1 MNFLHHLFTSTT
13 VTARRI
19 LHFALTY
26 LLAFLLLP
34 AAYAAPSPATTQTLP
49 LPGGTELAL
58 RIYPAKGNTLLL
70 WLPSESGIVA
80 ADHKAAEVIARS
92 GVEVWLPDLH
102 AAYFLPIVPS
112 SLQQIPVADV
122 AHVIALARQR
132 SKQVYLMSG
141 GSGAALALQ
150 GAALQTK
157 NSNSLRGA
165 VLLSPNLFTGT
176 PQPGEEAKY
185 LPIASRTRL
194 PIFIL
199 QPDYSPWRWRV
210 EELQSR
216 LQRGGSTVRTKSLPG
231 IRDRFYYREDASP
244 TERAWSARMPELV
257 LNALNSLKEKQ

>member
-1 MNFLHHLFTSTT
+1 MTTIRFNF
-13 VTARRI
+13 
-19 LHFALTY
+19 
-26 LLAFLLLP
+26 P
-34 AAYAAPSPATTQTLP
+34 AAFVLLFATFSPSVAYTASTPAASQTLQ
-49 LPGGTELAL
+49 LAGGTEVTL

-216 LQRGGSTVRTKSLPG
+216 LQHGGSTVSVKSLPG

-244 TERAWSARMPELV
+244 TERTWAGRLPELV

>member
-1 MNFLHHLFTSTT
+1 MNFLRPTLASTT
-13 VTARRI
+13 ATHLM
-19 LHFALTY
+19 LHFGLTF

-34 AAYAAPSPATTQTLP
+34 VAYAAPSATMQTVQ

-58 RIYPAKGNTLLL
+58 RVYPAKGNTLLL

-80 ADHKAAEVIARS
+80 ADHKAAAMIAKS

-112 SLQQIPVADV
+112 SLQQIPAADV
-122 AHVIALARQR
+122 ARVIALAQQQR
-132 SKQVYLMSG
+132 KAVYLVSG

-157 NSNSLRGA
+157 SSNPLRGA

-194 PIFIL
+194 PIFIV
-199 QPDYSPWRWRV
+199 QPDHSPWKWRV
-210 EELQSR
+210 EELQSQ
-216 LQRGGSTVRTKSLPG
+216 LQRGGSSVKIQTLPG
-231 IRDRFYYREDASP
+231 IRDRFYYRDDASP
-244 TERAWSARMPELV
+244 TERAWAPRVPELI
-257 LNALNSLKEKQ
+257 LNGLKSLKEKHR

>member
-1 MNFLHHLFTSTT
+1 MNFLHHTLAATT
-13 VTARRI
+13 VTARWI
-19 LHFALTY
+19 LHFGLAY

-34 AAYAAPSPATTQTLP
+34 AAYAAPAPAATQTLP

-58 RIYPAKGNTLLL
+58 RVYPAKGNTLLL

-80 ADHKAAEVIARS
+80 ADHKAAEAIARS

-112 SLQQIPVADV
+112 SLQQIPAADV
-122 AHVIALARQR
+122 SRVIALAQQR
-132 SKQVYLMSG
+132 GKAVYLVSG

-157 NSNSLRGA
+157 SNNPLRGA
-165 VLLSPNLFTGT
+165 VLLSPNLFTRT

-199 QPDYSPWRWRV
+199 QPGYSPWKWRV

-216 LQRGGSTVRTKSLPG
+216 LQHGGSTVRIKSLPG

-244 TERAWSARMPELV
+244 TERAWAARVPELV
-257 LNALNSLKEKQ
+257 LNALKTLKEKK

>member
-1 MNFLHHLFTSTT
+1 MTTIRFNF
-13 VTARRI
+13 
-19 LHFALTY
+19 
-26 LLAFLLLP
+26 P
-34 AAYAAPSPATTQTLP
+34 AAFVLLFATFSPSVAYTASTPAASQTLQ
-49 LPGGTELAL
+49 LAGGTEVTL
-58 RIYPAKGNTLLL
+58 RVYPAKGNTLLL

-216 LQRGGSTVRTKSLPG
+216 LHRGGSTVSVKSLPG

-244 TERAWSARMPELV
+244 TERTWAGRLPELV

>member
-1 MNFLHHLFTSTT
+1 MSYLHHTLVSRRAA
-13 VTARRI
+13 ARWI
-19 LHFALTY
+19 LHFGLAS
-26 LLAFLLLP
+26 LLAFLWLP
-34 AAYAAPSPATTQTLP
+34 AAYATPSPAATQTLQ

-58 RIYPAKGNTLLL
+58 RVYPANGNTLLL

-80 ADHKAAEVIARS
+80 ADHKAAAMIAKS
-92 GVEVWLPDLH
+92 GVEVWLPDFH

-112 SLQQIPVADV
+112 SLQQIPAADV
-122 AHVIALARQR
+122 MRVIALAQQR
-132 SKQVYLMSG
+132 GKAVYLVSG

-150 GAALQTK
+150 GAAPETK
-157 NSNSLRGA
+157 NSKPVRGA

-194 PIFIL
+194 PIVIL
-199 QPDYSPWRWRV
+199 QPDYSPWKWRA

-216 LQRGGSTVRTKSLPG
+216 LQRGGSTVSVKSLPG

-244 TERAWSARMPELV
+244 TERAWAARLPELV
-257 LNALNSLKEKQ
+257 LNALKTLKEKQ